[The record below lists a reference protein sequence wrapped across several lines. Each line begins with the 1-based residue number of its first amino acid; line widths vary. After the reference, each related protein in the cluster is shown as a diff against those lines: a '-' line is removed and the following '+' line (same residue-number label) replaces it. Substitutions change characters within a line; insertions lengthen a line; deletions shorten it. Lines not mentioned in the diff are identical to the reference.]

1 MMCEPA
7 DHLLV
12 QRSVAGDRAAFAE
25 LVGRHYDLIYRV
37 AFKWCGNQ
45 ADAEDI
51 AQTVCMKLGQAI
63 RSFDAR
69 SAFSSWLYRVTLNA
83 VRDHHRAAKSRQ
95 NRDNAATELAETS
108 VDPEPAGQ
116 NDALDEIWAAV
127 AELPEKQR
135 DAVLLIYSEGKNHA
149 EAASILNCAESTVSW
164 HVHEAK
170 KRLKGAL
177 GVPS

>member
-7 DHLLV
+7 DQILV

-51 AQTVCMKLGQAI
+51 AQNVCVKLGSAI
-63 RSFDAR
+63 RTFDAR
-69 SAFSSWLYRVTLNA
+69 AAFSSWLYRVTLNA
-83 VRDHHRAAKSRQ
+83 VRDHQRADKSRH
-95 NRDNAATELAETS
+95 NRIAAAAVLADD
-108 VDPEPAGQ
+108 VVQPEP
-116 NDALDEIWAAV
+116 DDPLEDVWAAV
-127 AELPEKQR
+127 ADLPEKQR
-135 DAVLLIYSEGKNHA
+135 DAILLIYSEGKNHA
-149 EAASILNCAESTVSW
+149 EAATILDCAESTVSW

-177 GVPS
+177 SVPS

>member
-1 MMCEPA
+1 
-7 DHLLV
+7 
-12 QRSVAGDRAAFAE
+12 VAGDRAAFAE

-95 NRDNAATELAETS
+95 NRDNAATELAETMI
-108 VDPEPAGQ
+108 DPEPAGE

-135 DAVLLIYSEGKNHA
+135 DAVLLIYSEGRSHA

-164 HVHEAK
+164 HIHEAK

>member
-7 DHLLV
+7 DQILV

-25 LVGRHYDLIYRV
+25 LIGRHYGLIYRV

-51 AQTVCMKLGQAI
+51 AQTVCMKLGKAI

-69 SAFSSWLYRVTLNA
+69 AAFSSWLYRVTLNA
-83 VRDHHRAAKSRQ
+83 VRDHQRADKSRQ
-95 NRDNAATELAETS
+95 TRIAAAAVLADDA
-108 VDPEPAGQ
+108 VDPAPDDPLE
-116 NDALDEIWAAV
+116 EIWAAV
-127 AELPEKQR
+127 AQLPDKQR
-135 DAVLLIYSEGKNHA
+135 DAILLIYSEGKNHA
-149 EAASILNCAESTVSW
+149 EAASIMNCAESTVSW

-177 GVPS
+177 SVPS

>member
-7 DHLLV
+7 DQILV

-51 AQTVCMKLGQAI
+51 AQTVCIKLGKAI

-69 SAFSSWLYRVTLNA
+69 SAFSSWLYRVTINA
-83 VRDHHRAAKSRQ
+83 VRDHHRAEKSRR
-95 NRDNAATELAETS
+95 NRDNSAAEMA
-108 VDPEPAGQ
+108 DPVVQPEAGQ
-116 NDALDEIWAAV
+116 DNAMDDLWLAV

-135 DAVLLIYSEGKNHA
+135 DAVTLIYSEGRSHA
-149 EAASILNCAESTVSW
+149 EAASILDCAESTVSW

-177 GVPS
+177 VPS

>member
-7 DHLLV
+7 DQILV

-25 LVGRHYDLIYRV
+25 LVSRHYDLIYRV
-37 AFKWCGNQ
+37 AFKWCGNR

-51 AQTVCMKLGQAI
+51 AQNVCMKLGHAI

-69 SAFSSWLYRVTLNA
+69 AAFTSWLYRVTLNA
-83 VRDHHRAAKSRQ
+83 VRDHQRAAKSRETKI
-95 NRDNAATELAETS
+95 AAAAVLADDA
-108 VDPEPAGQ
+108 VRPEP
-116 NDALDEIWAAV
+116 DDPLEEIWAAV
-127 AELPEKQR
+127 CELPDKQR
-135 DAVLLIYSEGKNHA
+135 DAILLIYSEGKSHA

-177 GVPS
+177 SVPS

>member
-7 DHLLV
+7 DQILV

-37 AFKWCGNQ
+37 AFKWCGNR

-51 AQTVCMKLGQAI
+51 AQTVCMKLGKAI

-69 SAFSSWLYRVTLNA
+69 SAFTSWLYRVTLNA
-83 VRDHHRAAKSRQ
+83 VRDHHRADRSRRS
-95 NRDNAATELAETS
+95 RDDAAAELAET
-108 VDPEPAGQ
+108 VTDPEPD
-116 NDALDEIWAAV
+116 DALDELWAAV

-135 DAVLLIYSEGKNHA
+135 DAMLLIYSEGRSHA
-149 EAASILNCAESTVSW
+149 EAASILDCAESTVSW

-177 GVPS
+177 GVTS

>member
-7 DHLLV
+7 DQILV

-69 SAFSSWLYRVTLNA
+69 SAFTSWLYRVTLNA
-83 VRDHHRAAKSRQ
+83 ARDHHRADRSRR
-95 NRDNAATELAETS
+95 NRDGAAAELAET
-108 VDPEPAGQ
+108 VTDPEPD
-116 NDALDEIWAAV
+116 DALDELWAAV

-135 DAVLLIYSEGKNHA
+135 DAVLLIYSEGRSHA
-149 EAASILNCAESTVSW
+149 EAASILECAESTVSW

-177 GVPS
+177 GVTS

>member
-7 DHLLV
+7 DQILV

-37 AFKWCGNQ
+37 AFKWCGNR

-51 AQTVCMKLGQAI
+51 AQTVCMKLGKAI

-69 SAFSSWLYRVTLNA
+69 SAFTSWLYRVTLNA
-83 VRDHHRAAKSRQ
+83 VRDHHRADRSRR
-95 NRDNAATELAETS
+95 NRDDAAAELAET
-108 VDPEPAGQ
+108 VTDPEPD
-116 NDALDEIWAAV
+116 DALDELWAAV
-127 AELPEKQR
+127 ADLPDKQR
-135 DAVLLIYSEGKNHA
+135 DAVLLIYSEGRSHA
-149 EAASILNCAESTVSW
+149 EAASILDCAESTVSW

-177 GVPS
+177 GVPT